1 MPTGDLELAN
11 GVMRI
16 VGGKLTKQYEE
27 EALLHNRMHKG
38 KGTKIS
44 DRGYE
49 IPAHLEGN
57 YNHTFV
63 SDGGDLPAGGSNRI
77 IRATVFF
84 RNYVHAVRL
93 TGAAMDAVSSMD
105 VAYIKDWLQFNLDE
119 SYNAA
124 HKMLNRYGWGT
135 ANGRLATIS
144 AGANSLTQTVNNDD
158 ANRYIESGM
167 RVDIISTDGVT
178 VRGTQVID
186 NAKASATTF
195 TLLTT
200 AINSTT
206 GDFVV
211 AAGGFNR
218 AVAGMQL
225 INDDTTNGPVTFQ
238 GISRNTYT
246 SYRNALRIATG
257 TGLDVVHM
265 RRALGAGVHIKA
277 GKLDRGALEIWSHPA
292 QQSAYEAMGWSLKRY
307 EGKSKSLDLGFTSR
321 EYEGIPW
328 VIDVDCPKNQI
339 HFLDWSTMMKF
350 TAKELGF
357 DDKSGSILRQVPSS
371 TSGIAYTDQYEAYL
385 TGRFNYGCARPNKNA
400 LIDTLSLPIGF

>member
-11 GVMRI
+11 GVMRV

-27 EALLHNRMHKG
+27 EPLLYNRMSKG

-49 IPAHLEGN
+49 IPTHLEGN
-57 YNHTFV
+57 YNHTFI
-63 SDGGDLPAGGSNRI
+63 SDGGDLPAGGSNRVL
-77 IRATVFF
+77 RATVFF
-84 RNYVHAVRL
+84 RNFVHSVRL
-93 TGAAMDAVSSMD
+93 TGAAVDAVNSMD

-119 SYNAA
+119 STSAA
-124 HKMLNRYGWGT
+124 HKMLNIYGWGT

-144 AGANSLTQTVNNDD
+144 AGANSLTQTVNNND
-158 ANRYIESGM
+158 ANRWLRSGL
-167 RVDIISTDGVT
+167 RVDIISSDGVT

-186 NAKASATTF
+186 NAAASATTF

-200 AINSTT
+200 AISSTT

-211 AAGGFNR
+211 AAGGYNR
-218 AVAGMQL
+218 AIAGMGL
-225 INDDTTNGPVTFQ
+225 MNDDTTNGTVSFQ

-257 TGLDVVHM
+257 TGLDVVYM
-265 RRALGAGVHIKA
+265 RRALGAGVHIRA
-277 GKLDRGALEIWSHPA
+277 GELNRGSLEIWSHPA
-292 QQSAYEAMGWSLKRY
+292 QQSAYESMGWNLKRY

-328 VIDVDCPKNQI
+328 VIDVDCPKDQI
-339 HFLDWSTMMKF
+339 HFLDWSTFAKY
-350 TAKELGF
+350 TAKDMGF
-357 DDKSGSILRQVPSS
+357 DDKTGSILRQVPSS

-385 TGRFNYGCARPNKNA
+385 TLRSNYGCTRPNKNA
-400 LIDTLSLPIGF
+400 LIDTLSLPTGF